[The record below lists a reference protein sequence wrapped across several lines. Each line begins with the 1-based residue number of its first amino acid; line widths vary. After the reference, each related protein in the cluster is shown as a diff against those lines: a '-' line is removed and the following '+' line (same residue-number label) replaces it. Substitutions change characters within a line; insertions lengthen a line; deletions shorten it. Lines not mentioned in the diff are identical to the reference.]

1 MAQAAAATANTASE
15 DNPEKKI
22 EKTIKEEVALRR
34 DGQPEEVAH
43 LIAYLLSNESTYITG
58 NAISIDGGWN
68 C

>member
-1 MAQAAAATANTASE
+1 MARAAAATASAATE
-15 DNPEKKI
+15 DSAEKKI
-22 EKTIKEEVALRR
+22 EQTIKEEVALRR